1 MDDFAARCALITI
14 SKRDAAN
21 QAPSANPVN
30 RQGALPLCSCFEDE
44 HIGHLPVH
52 KVECLAEFEH
62 HYNGKKEEWL
72 GKYKRH

>member
-1 MDDFAARCALITI
+1 M
-14 SKRDAAN
+14 
-21 QAPSANPVN
+21 
-30 RQGALPLCSCFEDE
+30 PLCSCFEDE